1 MGFMGIKHWSESD
14 CAADF
19 HARLRL
25 QIRNEFRK
33 EITNKANEYN
43 TPGYVNALLLF
54 KEYPSLVKF
63 IDAPTLKKI
72 NDGID
77 KDLGYL
83 KGKDGVDL
91 IRNFYAECY
100 LTKEEK

>member
-1 MGFMGIKHWSESD
+1 MQLI
-14 CAADF
+14 F

-33 EITNKANEYN
+33 EIKNKANEYN

-63 IDAPTLKKI
+63 IDGPTLKKI

-83 KGKDGVDL
+83 NGKDGAAL
-91 IRNFYAECY
+91 IRNFYDACY
-100 LTKEEK
+100 IRKADE